1 MNLYT
6 IFFKGETLNILEL
19 FIRASILYFMLFGS
33 TKVMGFR
40 QPGTLTSYNFLMA
53 AGISHIAAS
62 RMVNPKSRLV
72 DAIPII
78 VVYTLINLF
87 ISYLYF
93 KAPSVVSQK
102 PIILIKNGN
111 LIKNN
116 LSKAKLTLDN
126 LISILRQKDATNIEK
141 VEYLIA
147 ESTGDFSVAIK
158 NNALPITKI
167 DMAIEPPQDILSEIL
182 IYKGNVDE
190 KILKKNSLNYDW
202 IYNELKSTKIDNIND
217 IYLGLLTT
225 DKKLYISP

>member
-40 QPGTLTSYNFLMA
+40 QPGILTSYNFLMA

-78 VVYTLINLF
+78 VIYTLINLF

-102 PIILIKNGN
+102 PIILIKNGK
-111 LIKNN
+111 LIKKN

-126 LISILRQKDATNIEK
+126 LISILRQRNITNIEK

-147 ESTGDFSVAIK
+147 ESTGDFSVAV
-158 NNALPITKI
+158 NNNTLPITKI
-167 DMAIEPPQDILSEIL
+167 DMAIEPSQDILSEIL
-182 IYKGNVDE
+182 IYKGKVDE

-202 IYNELKSTKIDNIND
+202 IYKELKSTKIDNIND